1 MTTTLIAR
9 NKNWHATL
17 FVVCQFLQWLNH
29 EGFLIKFHTFEA
41 AKPEILS
48 QKSCFETVCLWT
60 RYYYLV
66 TNYRT
71 GSISYSWWWSQ
82 EANITRMYVY
92 VPVLKKLILVSV
104 AWVISQYFYPSLDGM
119 LDLHKGTPPP
129 PHPLLNIKFA
139 GTHVFIH
146 VGGERHC
153 ESN

>member
-1 MTTTLIAR
+1 
-9 NKNWHATL
+9 
-17 FVVCQFLQWLNH
+17 
-29 EGFLIKFHTFEA
+29 
-41 AKPEILS
+41 
-48 QKSCFETVCLWT
+48 
-60 RYYYLV
+60 
-66 TNYRT
+66 
-71 GSISYSWWWSQ
+71 
-82 EANITRMYVY
+82 MYVY

-119 LDLHKGTPPP
+119 LDLHKGNPPP